1 MRALAFIDRRGFGA
15 AASSVGKGKGSWIC
29 PKATQA
35 LGSCL
40 DGALVC
46 GGWEVL
52 METGGGDKAPAPPL
66 RGPGDKEMRMLW
78 PLPFLRLRS
87 HWSTY
92 SYAGYAV

>member
-15 AASSVGKGKGSWIC
+15 ATSSVGKGKGSWIC

-35 LGSCL
+35 LSSCL

-52 METGGGDKAPAPPL
+52 METGGGDKAPAAPL

-78 PLPFLRLRS
+78 PLPFLRLCS
-87 HWSTY
+87 HWSMY
-92 SYAGYAV
+92 SYTGYAV